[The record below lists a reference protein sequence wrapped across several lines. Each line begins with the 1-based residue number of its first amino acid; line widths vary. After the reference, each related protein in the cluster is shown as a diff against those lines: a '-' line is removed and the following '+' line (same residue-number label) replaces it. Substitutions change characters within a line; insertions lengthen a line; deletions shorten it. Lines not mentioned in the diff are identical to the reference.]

1 MGARADVAEDDGG
14 ASSYRGDGK
23 VNRESRSDENQRRTA
38 SERIEMIAGKSS
50 KSQAP
55 SSREIPN
62 YKLQMS
68 KGNAPFAVWS
78 LGD

>member
-1 MGARADVAEDDGG
+1 V
-14 ASSYRGDGK
+14 
-23 VNRESRSDENQRRTA
+23 
-38 SERIEMIAGKSS
+38 IAGKSS

-68 KGNAPFAVWS
+68 KGNAPLQVGTSVIEICLELGIWS
-78 LGD
+78 LAEGAQEFEMQM

>member
-38 SERIEMIAGKSS
+38 SERIEVISTANDE
-50 KSQAP
+50 A
-55 SSREIPN
+55 RVTNE
-62 YKLQMS
+62 
-68 KGNAPFAVWS
+68 A
-78 LGD
+78 